1 MIFIYISGSAEF
13 SSVKAK
19 ISTTRSKNDRD
30 KEDIA
35 QKANKQSA
43 EMQRALDKF
52 LGF

>member
-1 MIFIYISGSAEF
+1 M

-19 ISTTRSKNDRD
+19 ISTTRSKNDQD
-30 KEDIA
+30 KKDYAE
-35 QKANKQSA
+35 KSGKQTI

>member
-1 MIFIYISGSAEF
+1 MIFIYISGSSTM

-19 ISTTRSKNDRD
+19 ISTTRSKNDKD
-30 KEDIA
+30 KEA
-35 QKANKQSA
+35 YAEKAGKQTM